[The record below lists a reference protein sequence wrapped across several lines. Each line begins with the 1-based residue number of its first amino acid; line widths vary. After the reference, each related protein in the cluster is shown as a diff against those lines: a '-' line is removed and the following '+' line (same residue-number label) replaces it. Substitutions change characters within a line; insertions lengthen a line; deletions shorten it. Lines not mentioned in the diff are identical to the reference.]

1 MQTCALEVGEESG
14 LGVMDEFSAG
24 LSGSPS
30 AQVTSDYKVPFAALA
45 LRDSGISLLED
56 FADDDE
62 GGNCAGIVKS
72 GKLTEGQK
80 KDKDQHGAPSSLE
93 LNSDGGGPADS
104 EIPRRVFDAVDNTD
118 SAASLGNTGHSNGGQ
133 AERGD
138 GEAECRGRSVV
149 ERINEG
155 EAELEQEIEAGYN
168 VEADII
174 DEGDIID
181 NDTPLS
187 LTEHLEEL
195 RRRILVCLACWVV
208 ASCVAYSQVGYVLAK
223 IRDLAGAG
231 FSFVYT
237 SPTEAFMAFIKLAMV
252 VGFVTV
258 LPVILYEFFAFIN
271 PGLKR
276 KERRLLFSLVPAG
289 LGLFA
294 LGLVF
299 AWFVALPIM
308 WKFFLSFQGAG
319 IVALWTIGE
328 VVGFAAGLLLIC
340 GVIFEL
346 PLFVIGAVYMEFI
359 SYERL
364 AKARRMVYFVI
375 IVLTAVITPTPD
387 AFTCLVVSI
396 PIALLFEVSLLVTRL
411 VRRSD
416 N

>member
-45 LRDSGISLLED
+45 LRDSGLSLLED

-155 EAELEQEIEAGYN
+155 
-168 VEADII
+168 DIV
-174 DEGDIID
+174 D